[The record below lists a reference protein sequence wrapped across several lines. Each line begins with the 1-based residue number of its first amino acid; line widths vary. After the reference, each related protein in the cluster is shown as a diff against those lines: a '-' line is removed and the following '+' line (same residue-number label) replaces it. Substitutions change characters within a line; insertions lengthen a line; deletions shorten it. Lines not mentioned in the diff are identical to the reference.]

1 MSELL
6 FLDIEACPTGNPE
19 SIEVKAP
26 SNYKDEKKIAAYI
39 ESHRD
44 EEFRKRALKG
54 ITGQI
59 VSIAWTIGNNEIDS
73 LTTGIEATTEEMLL
87 YMFFDLLERHD
98 QLPRF
103 RWIGHNSIDFD
114 LRYLKQR
121 CWINNIKPA
130 IMIPADAKH
139 GDFSFD
145 VMREF
150 AGWKGFVSQDALYE
164 ALGGPPIDNDID
176 GSMVYDLWKQ
186 GEYEKIAEYNRV
198 DVEKLRYNYRRLT

>member
-6 FLDIEACPTGNPE
+6 FLDIETIPAGNPE

-39 ESHRD
+39 ESHRN

-54 ITGQI
+54 ITGEI
-59 VSIAWTIGNNEIDS
+59 VSIAWAIGDGEIES
-73 LTTGIEATTEEMLL
+73 VTRGLEACSED
-87 YMFFDLLERHD
+87 DLLRWFFNDLERQDPTHY
-98 QLPRF
+98 

-130 IMIPADAKH
+130 VMIPADAKH

-176 GSMVYDLWKQ
+176 GSMVYDLWLA

-198 DVEKLRYNYRRLT
+198 DVQKLRYNYRRLT